1 MSKKILITGATGF
14 IGQNLVEYFINNNYD
29 VTGTW
34 SHNEP
39 KKYCETVS
47 YMQADLSNSKAVEK
61 LFDSIGFDAVIH
73 LAGQMKGKYVRD
85 FLRNSVEATD
95 YLINLAEK
103 QGVKTFIYAS
113 SLSIYGNT
121 DSIVNEKSDRVNLD
135 DYGTAKYVGERL
147 LEDSNIENRIAIRL
161 TRMLG
166 KNIDFSYPWLPKLA
180 KELMTNKEIKYFNPE
195 LMYNNLAHVDTLG
208 NFIIKMLKDKTGA
221 WNGYRVMGLGA
232 SEPLKVI
239 DIINYMKQ
247 GLNSTSP
254 LTEIKENLPR
264 HTTFLIDI
272 SLAEEY
278 GYEPWTVK
286 ETLTRFIND
295 IKKHKI

>member
-39 KKYCETVS
+39 KKYCETVRYIQS
-47 YMQADLSNSKAVEK
+47 DLSNGKAVEK
-61 LFDSIGFDAVIH
+61 LFGSVSFDAVIH